1 MKRRMEKIGA
11 TTALTGGILAGV
23 LACANEATDAKPVPA
38 PHSTSTEDNVFHPG
52 PITEQDPTNSL
63 ETVPD
68 SPKNRARKCIF
79 ATGQAAI
86 LDVMRTE
93 GVTASY
99 LDSKLVSYKGS
110 PSISKL
116 TVDLSNSGEAVV
128 DYDLSV
134 GIGEYSTRGLITI
147 PLNGSLQDSL
157 ASANPQLLHEDYEIE
172 DRSAVFNLED
182 GTGSTVKEASTFDQS
197 EITCDVAEDIV
208 DALKK

>member
-11 TTALTGGILAGV
+11 TTALTGGILVGV
-23 LACANEATDAKPVPA
+23 LGCASEATEAKPVPA
-38 PHSTSTEDNVFHPG
+38 PHPTSTDGGVFRPG
-52 PITEQDPTNSL
+52 PVTEQDPTNSL

-86 LDVMRTE
+86 LDVLRTD

-99 LDSKLVSYKGS
+99 INSDLVAYKGS
-110 PSISKL
+110 PNISKL
-116 TVDLSNSGEAVV
+116 SVDLSNSGQAIV

-147 PLNGSLQDSL
+147 PLNGSIQESL

-172 DRSAVFNLED
+172 DRSAVFNLQD
-182 GTGSTVKEASTFDQS
+182 GTGSTVRQAASFDQA
-197 EITCDVAEDIV
+197 EITCDVAEDIT
-208 DALKK
+208 DALSK